1 MLLFRVS
8 GLSLHDTRFAF
19 TSGKGGVLLL
29 EIENK
34 RFGVPGPQKYPI
46 R

>member
-8 GLSLHDTRFAF
+8 GFSLHDTRLAF
-19 TSGKGGVLLL
+19 TWEKGGVLLL

-34 RFGVPGPQKYPI
+34 RFGVLGPQKYTV